1 MLHPDG
7 AGEAWCPAGVKTLLV
22 NADGEPRSQAQ
33 LWTLGDADHVAAGPQ
48 RVEDAPL
55 ADPLQ
60 VLGWAGATQDRQPPQ
75 VVGFVVGCRIGQ
87 HVGLLIFDADH
98 AVNTVG
104 QRLGQA
110 EQVGAGVIPGIGPV
124 SGCHVNPA
132 VTIGFLVGRR
142 ITLRDAVGYWIA
154 QVIGGIAGAAALEG
168 MFRLT
173 ADYHAS
179 DGLGADGF
187 GKSSMIG
194 ASAGAAFIAEV
205 VLTFIFVFVI
215 MAVTRRASNAMV
227 AGAVIG
233 LTLTLVHIIGIPID
247 GTSVNPARSIG
258 PALFVGGT
266 ALSQLWLF
274 IVAPLVGGALSAVAY
289 QFFYPLGEE
298 EASVA
303 PAPEEQA
310 A

>member
-1 MLHPDG
+1 
-7 AGEAWCPAGVKTLLV
+7 
-22 NADGEPRSQAQ
+22 
-33 LWTLGDADHVAAGPQ
+33 
-48 RVEDAPL
+48 
-55 ADPLQ
+55 
-60 VLGWAGATQDRQPPQ
+60 
-75 VVGFVVGCRIGQ
+75 
-87 HVGLLIFDADH
+87 
-98 AVNTVG
+98 
-104 QRLGQA
+104 
-110 EQVGAGVIPGIGPV
+110 
-124 SGCHVNPA
+124 
-132 VTIGFLVGRR
+132 
-142 ITLRDAVGYWIA
+142 
-154 QVIGGIAGAAALEG
+154 
-168 MFRLT
+168 
-173 ADYHAS
+173 
-179 DGLGADGF
+179 
-187 GKSSMIG
+187 
-194 ASAGAAFIAEV
+194 
-205 VLTFIFVFVI
+205 
-215 MAVTRRASNAMV
+215 MV